1 MEKRGWM
8 RREEE
13 GIENRR
19 IRNGGRVRGEAE
31 E

>member
-1 MEKRGWM
+1 MDEE
-8 RREEE
+8 EEE